1 MVQLELIEGR
11 LVRRYKRFLADC
23 HLVDGGEVVA
33 HCPNPG
39 SMKTLIDGQPRAWLK
54 FVDNPKR
61 KLQWTL
67 TLLEVGE
74 GDHALVDTSLPNS
87 IVADGILLDQV
98 PRLGKFSYL
107 RREVAIG
114 QGTRLDMVLGE
125 IEDPDERT
133 GDTFIEVKNV
143 TMKSAHFDDRADFPD
158 SVTARGKKHLEVLA
172 GLASSG
178 RRAVLFL
185 LLGRTDARR
194 VGFAHEIDPAY
205 CQALQQAVSAG
216 VEVISHRVRIDQGQ
230 ITLGDE
236 VPVELP

>member
-1 MVQLELIEGR
+1 MVQLELIEAR

-23 HLVDGGEVVA
+23 EIPDQGEVVA

-39 SMKTLIDGQPRAWLK
+39 SMKTLIEGTPRAWLK
-54 FVDNPKR
+54 YVDHPKR

-74 GDHALVDTSLPNS
+74 GDHALVDTSLPNA
-87 IVADGILLDQV
+87 IVADAIVAGQV
-98 PRLGKFSYL
+98 PRLGKYSHL

-125 IEDPDERT
+125 EEDPDEET
-133 GDTFIEVKNV
+133 GHTFIEVKNV
-143 TMKSAHFDDRADFPD
+143 TMKSAHFDDRCDFPD
-158 SVTARGKKHLEVLA
+158 SVTTRGKKHLEVLTK
-172 GLASSG
+172 LASSG

-194 VGFAHEIDPAY
+194 VGFACEIDPAY
-205 CQALQQAVSAG
+205 CQALERAVAAG
-216 VEVISHRVRIDQGQ
+216 VEVISHQIRIDPGQ
-230 ITLGDE
+230 IDLGAE
-236 VPVELP
+236 VPVQLP